1 MKVTKRFLLTLAA
14 VIGMMGV
21 WAEVNDTGDEVP
33 VTATGNTNEWTLTMP
48 TSNVEVEVEY
58 DTSLEF
64 ATLTTAPT
72 AVSNL
77 VYTAGQAQAL
87 VTAGAATNGT
97 LSYGFGTAEAA
108 PAPGTWSADIPTATD
123 AGTYYVWY
131 RVLGDATHNG
141 VVAAGPLTVKILSQ
155 ASAQLTLTGSTST
168 GCTASLLKYVGGTDD
183 ADGTFAPLDP
193 ADKINED
200 DSIALYVDKADGYD
214 FSVTLSAGDLA
225 TNVREFSEA
234 EYKKYADYA
243 KEHRIAV
250 PLNAVLAWV
259 KMPYME
265 SGDLTVTVNFKQLQT
280 YTVLYRPT
288 GTASEVWCRIGMNN
302 DVTGMHYDAVKM
314 KNDTQVG
321 DQQAWAAKVSAA
333 DAPTQVAFFTSEAA
347 AKADNA
353 TMSNATVSQSAT
365 TWTTI
370 GSDQYLMIGGN
381 AKTVVAAFV
390 TDDSSMPVFDSS
402 TATLNGSTNTQGVT
416 YRLAVCPTDVEGNVT
431 SAGTV
436 TTFAPTAPEGK
447 QFLNWSVLE
456 GTARNKIDKRYNAN
470 ENVSISENTIF
481 TAVWKPV
488 TVAATL
494 NLNGGTG
501 VSTSSSV
508 NYNNALS
515 ISTPTR
521 QGFVFNGWT
530 VNKTVTES
538 GRLFGKG
545 SPFDLTTPLTA
556 NLGLTAQWK
565 HVHAYKGYKISD
577 FGSALSAYQKYESV
591 LHVAVCGCN
600 DIELA
605 AHTFSASGKCTVC
618 AYTKPGSTA
627 VTLNVEYGTWANG
640 QYSKRMD
647 GFPEET
653 TKGQEV
659 TVSAPGWLGSNLEF
673 QKWQYSTDGSH
684 WYDLAAYD
692 YVSFIIPCSM
702 TVRALYVNPVTAPQ
716 VELSARNYVDKA
728 EVNGQSYYMDNV
740 LYQMN
745 YKLPDGCTL
754 LDAGIRMGDN
764 QGISYYELKERTYT
778 MDAEAKAIGVG
789 ICVVTSILSQGINTF
804 DGSASEKYYAE
815 RENSVLDEM
824 SAAELAKYMYEGKP
838 VNVEKYDPIYW
849 ESKAQTKAL
858 SGSMATMPPLRFIQ
872 KNNGQHYIYG
882 IGYMRYKDAQGNT
895 KTIYTDALPATRDNI
910 PNYTVTKTAGG
921 QNAPARRAAASVLR
935 RDGGNTAN
943 DPLDMSL
950 VLIPET
956 QLTVYV
962 DGKWSDALS
971 DSYGYGEKATITAPA
986 TVDGKNFAYW
996 EADGQPVS
1004 TAATLTLTMN
1014 ANTTLRAVYGGSTPQ
1029 NVGVGLTSVTR
1040 SSDGSKISLQ
1050 AIADAQATDA
1060 GIIYSTSASGDALTI
1075 GGTGVTQVAAE
1086 TITGATAELP
1096 QSVLDQNKN
1105 WMLQI
1110 KAADE
1115 TTVYHV
1121 RAYATIG
1128 GTTVYSDVKDVTL
1141 ADLES
1146 GIQRIANL
1154 GGFEQDIDAALESV
1168 AKQIEEK
1175 LDRITVTIPAK
1186 SFVTRCDTG
1195 NRQMETS
1202 VSGVTLHS
1210 VQSATSTQV
1219 QLTDAIGVV
1228 AAEMPYII
1236 YNDNDVES
1244 SVSMVKSTESADQVT
1259 YDSQHFKGTL
1269 EAKSVTADDMASN
1282 DYYICNGTAFV
1293 WVKDAGTIAANKAW
1307 IQLPKNSNAR
1317 KLNIVFGDAT
1327 GIGQLDNLTIS
1338 RLDNWYDLSG
1348 RKLQGRPTEKGV
1360 YIRNGKKVV
1369 VN

>member
-48 TSNVEVEVEY
+48 ASNVEVEVEY

-87 VTAGAATNGT
+87 VTAGTATGGT

-123 AGTYYVWY
+123 VGTYYVWY
-131 RVLGDATHNG
+131 RVLGDDTHNG
-141 VVAAGPLTVKILSQ
+141 VAAAGPLTVKILT
-155 ASAQLTLTGSTST
+155 SAKVGLTMTGNSGTGS
-168 GCTASLLKYVGGTDD
+168 TASLLKYV
-183 ADGTFAPLDP
+183 DGTFVPLASTDIIKEG
-193 ADKINED
+193 DKFV
-200 DSIALYVDKADGYD
+200 LYVNKTDGYD
-214 FSVTLSAGDLA
+214 FGVTLSAGDLSG
-225 TNVREFSEA
+225 NVSEFSKEDYQNYVA
-234 EYKKYADYA
+234 YA
-243 KEHRIAV
+243 KAQGIAV

-265 SGDLTVTVNFKQLQT
+265 SGDLAVTVNFKQPKT

-288 GTASEVWCRIGMNN
+288 GPASEVWCRIGMKNA
-302 DVTGMHYDAVKM
+302 VTGMHYDAVKM

-321 DQQAWAAKVSAA
+321 DQQAWAAKILAA
-333 DAPTQVAFFTSEAA
+333 DAPTQVVFFTTEAA

-353 TMSNATVSQSAT
+353 TMSNSTVSQST
-365 TWTTI
+365 STWTTI

-390 TDDSSMPVFDSS
+390 TDGNSMPVYYSS
-402 TATLNGSTNTQGVT
+402 TATLNGSTSTTGVT
-416 YRLAVCPTDVEGNVT
+416 YRIAVCPTDENGNVT
-431 SAGTV
+431 SAGSV
-436 TTFAPTAPEGK
+436 TTFAPTAPAGK

-456 GTARNKIDKRYNAN
+456 GTAPNKIDKRYDAN
-470 ENVSISENTIF
+470 ESVSIRENTIF
-481 TAVWKPV
+481 TAVWKPI

-501 VSTSSSV
+501 IDNLTSTV
-508 NYNNALS
+508 DYNNVLP
-515 ISTPTR
+515 IGTPSR

-530 VNKTVTES
+530 VNQSVTEN

-605 AHTFSASGKCTVC
+605 AHTFSTSGKCTVC
-618 AYTKPGSTA
+618 GYTKPGSTK
-627 VTLNVEYGTWANG
+627 VTLDVSYGVWSGGT
-640 QYSKRMD
+640 YTEKMK
-647 GFPEET
+647 GFPQEGLQ
-653 TKGQEV
+653 KNQEV
-659 TVSAPGWLGSNLEF
+659 TISAPGWLSSTLEF
-673 QKWQYSTDGSH
+673 QKWQYSTNGTKWH
-684 WYDLAAYD
+684 DLAAYD
-692 YVSFIIPCSM
+692 YVGFLIPCDM
-702 TVRALYVNPVTAPQ
+702 KVRALYVNPVTAPQ

-728 EVNGQSYYMDNV
+728 VVDGQTYNMDNV

-778 MDAEAKAIGVG
+778 MDAECKAIGVG
-789 ICVVTSILSQGINTF
+789 ICAATFILGGGDINTF
-804 DGSASEKYYAE
+804 DASASEKYYAE
-815 RENSVLDEM
+815 RENSALDEM
-824 SAAELAKYMYEGKP
+824 SASELAKYMYESKP

-849 ESKAQTKAL
+849 EAKAPTKAL

-910 PNYTVTKTAGG
+910 PANSVTKTAGG

-935 RDGGNTAN
+935 RADGDSPTEE
-943 DPLDMSL
+943 PLDMSL
-950 VLIPET
+950 VLAPET

-971 DSYGYGEKATITAPA
+971 DSYGFGEKATVTAPA

-996 EADGQPVS
+996 EAEGQPVS
-1004 TAATLTLTMN
+1004 SNSTLTLTMN
-1014 ANTTLRAVYGGSTPQ
+1014 ANTTLRAVYDGSAPQ
-1029 NVGVGLTSVTR
+1029 NAGVGLTSVTR

-1050 AIADAQATDA
+1050 AIADAQATEA

-1086 TITGATAELP
+1086 TITDATELP

-1141 ADLES
+1141 AGLES

-1168 AKQIEEK
+1168 ANQIEQK

-1186 SFVTRCDTG
+1186 SFVTRYDTG

-1269 EAKSVTADDMASN
+1269 AALSVTSDDMTSN

-1293 WVKDAGTIAANKAW
+1293 WVKDAGNIAANKAW